1 MTPGSDVAPLTP
13 EEDFVKRW
21 LGQVGI
27 TAEKVAEDPSRDTC
41 DFRATD
47 SSSLYWVEVKTRTGD
62 QTLRL
67 ELREKGEAY
76 RQKTTGYAPTLAT
89 IFDEAAAQLASLSD
103 KEPGFELIFVLC
115 THPAEADL
123 AFTQVRA
130 TAFGSQDVLHLD
142 DLGSGSKWCFFFGE
156 STFFK
161 HKRLDAIVT
170 LDAPSGHFTM
180 CVNPYSPRR
189 EAFGETG
196 LYRAFQKVADEH
208 KVDAILDPAALD
220 KSGRSYWANCS
231 IDRRDEEAVLAYL
244 KTKYA
249 LKRPKN
255 IVLQQHSAY
264 AVVERKDPK

>member
-1 MTPGSDVAPLTP
+1 VSSGSSLTPLTP

-21 LGQVGI
+21 LAQIGI
-27 TAEKVAEDPSRDTC
+27 TAEKVAEDPSRNTC

-62 QTLRL
+62 QTLTR
-67 ELREKGEAY
+67 ELRQRGEAY
-76 RQKTTGYAPTLAT
+76 RQKTTGYASTMAS

-103 KEPGFELIFVLC
+103 KEPGFEIAFVLC
-115 THPAEADL
+115 THPADGDL
-123 AFTQVRA
+123 GFTQVSA
-130 TAFGSQDVLHLD
+130 TAFGSQDVLDLE
-142 DLGSGSKWCFFFGE
+142 DLGAGSKWCFFFGE

-170 LDAPSGHFTM
+170 LDAPSGRFTM

-189 EAFGETG
+189 EAFGQSG
-196 LYRAFQKVADEH
+196 LYRAFQKVADEY

-220 KSGRSYWANCS
+220 KSGRSYWADCT
-231 IDRRDEEAVLAYL
+231 IDRRDVEAVLAFL
-244 KTKYA
+244 KTKYG